1 MTDEEINEI
10 WMSLVRAGDSSVMN
24 FARAVEAAALE
35 RAALACYGIAE
46 EARADD
52 DGTPKTFPAYVATA
66 AASGCA
72 DAIRALIPPTDAAPT
87 REGA

>member
-1 MTDEEINEI
+1 MTDEEIFAAAKAVNVKLTYRNDAVDLI
-10 WMSLVRAGDSSVMN
+10 D

-72 DAIRALIPPTDAAPT
+72 DAIRAMI
-87 REGA
+87 RGE